1 MVHSAKVHN
10 PDSSST
16 SGGTTTSGTTTGGTT
31 TGGSAS
37 GNSLT
42 ISNDAVN
49 AVSAD
54 DETEDT
60 SHLLPSTENAE
71 NQKTGQTDNQTDQ
84 QADNTEN
91 DLAVQDLEASGNSQ
105 ESGQKTDTDNKAVQ
119 P

>member
-1 MVHSAKVHN
+1 M
-10 PDSSST
+10 
-16 SGGTTTSGTTTGGTT
+16 
-31 TGGSAS
+31 
-37 GNSLT
+37 T

-60 SHLLPSTENAE
+60 SHLLPSAENAE
-71 NQKTGQTDNQTDQ
+71 NQKTGQTDTQTDQ
-84 QADNTEN
+84 QSDNAEN

>member
-1 MVHSAKVHN
+1 M
-10 PDSSST
+10 SSST
-16 SGGTTTSGTTTGGTT
+16 SGGTTTGGTTTGGTTAGGSTTGGTT

-37 GNSLT
+37 GNSST

-84 QADNTEN
+84 QSDNTEN

>member
-1 MVHSAKVHN
+1 MAGG
-10 PDSSST
+10 ST
-16 SGGTTTSGTTTGGTT
+16 TGGTTTGGTT

-49 AVSAD
+49 TVSVD
-54 DETEDT
+54 DETEDR

-71 NQKTGQTDNQTDQ
+71 NQKTDQTDTQTDN
-84 QADNTEN
+84 AEN
-91 DLAVQDLEASGNSQ
+91 DLAVQDLEASGSSQ
-105 ESGQKTDTDNKAVQ
+105 ESGQKTDTDSKAVQ